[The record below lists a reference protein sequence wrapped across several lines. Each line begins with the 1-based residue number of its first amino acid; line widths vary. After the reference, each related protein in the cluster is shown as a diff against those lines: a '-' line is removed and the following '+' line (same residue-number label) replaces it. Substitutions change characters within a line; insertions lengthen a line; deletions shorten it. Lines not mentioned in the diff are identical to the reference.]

1 MLKRGKPRR
10 KRKLDQQQQ
19 SAVTWDR
26 CKIRC
31 NLVLFNNRKW
41 HTGFRLVPKSVTLN
55 GLDSEMLV
63 GASYLCGSSDSCSGL
78 ALIEYVSAWDT
89 RFFSKCQKFQPT
101 THCISHTSS
110 VIVQSCIFSR
120 PRGRGQNSLWCDVS
134 WTLQCTCE
142 QIKRKETEVAESSA
156 QIGYDCERQID
167 GLSRY
172 CIIYN
177 GTESKTDAD
186 IFCVVRYTSSTS

>member
-1 MLKRGKPRR
+1 MTYGLSIGTEVGDLEWPRQR
-10 KRKLDQQQQ
+10 DACRRELSLRQL
-19 SAVTWDR
+19 R
-26 CKIRC
+26 F
-31 NLVLFNNRKW
+31 LFTTCTYWVRQCLRY
-41 HTGFRLVPKSVTLN
+41 T
-55 GLDSEMLV
+55 
-63 GASYLCGSSDSCSGL
+63 
-78 ALIEYVSAWDT
+78 I
-89 RFFSKCQKFQPT
+89 FSKCQKFQPT